1 MADSA
6 LTAPA
11 RTAAVRRV
19 LVGILVANIAV
30 VIMKFVVGLGI
41 GSLAVVGDAVHSSV
55 DAINNVF
62 GLAVVR
68 VASKGPDADHPY
80 GHAKFETLGALLV
93 VVFLSVSVFE
103 LLRGAW
109 QRLTAGAPP
118 LHVSGL
124 EAALLVLTLAINIWV
139 VWFETRA
146 GRRLRSEILLADA
159 AHTRVDV
166 VITLAVMSGLGLA
179 SLGYLAADP
188 ILAIVVSLLIVRVG
202 WEIVGRSLP
211 TLVDA
216 AAVDASVIRQ
226 EAELVEGVRSAYAI
240 RSRTASAMR
249 FAELTIAVD
258 GRQNVAEA
266 HRIADAVEER
276 LSQELSLDH
285 VQVHVEPC

>member
-19 LVGILVANIAV
+19 LVGILIANIAV

-55 DAINNVF
+55 DAINNIF

-68 VASKGPDADHPY
+68 VASKEPDADHPY
-80 GHAKFETLGALLV
+80 GHAKFETLGALLI

-118 LHVSGL
+118 LHVTAL

-166 VITLAVMSGLGLA
+166 VITLAVMAGLGLA
-179 SLGYLAADP
+179 GLGYLAADP

-216 AAVDASVIRQ
+216 AAVDASVIRR
-226 EAELVEGVRSAYAI
+226 EAELVAGVRSAYAI

-258 GRQNVAEA
+258 SRQNVAEA

-276 LSQELSLDH
+276 LSQELFLDH

>member
-1 MADSA
+1 MADST

-19 LVGILVANIAV
+19 LVGILIANIAV
-30 VIMKFVVGLGI
+30 VAVKFVVGLGI

-55 DAINNVF
+55 DAINNIF

-80 GHAKFETLGALLV
+80 GHAKFETLGALLI

-109 QRLTAGAPP
+109 QRLSGGAPP
-118 LHVSGL
+118 LHVTAF
-124 EAALLVLTLAINIWV
+124 EAVLLGVTLAINIWV

-166 VITLAVMSGLGLA
+166 VITLAVISGLGLA
-179 SLGYLAADP
+179 SLGYLTADP

-216 AAVDASVIRQ
+216 AAVDAAVIRR
-226 EAELVEGVRSAYAI
+226 EAEQVEGVRSAYGI
-240 RSRTASAMR
+240 RSRTASATR

-258 GRQNVAEA
+258 SLQNVAEA
-266 HRIADAVEER
+266 HRIADAVEAR
-276 LSQELSLDH
+276 LSHELSIDH

>member
-1 MADSA
+1 
-6 LTAPA
+6 
-11 RTAAVRRV
+11 
-19 LVGILVANIAV
+19 
-30 VIMKFVVGLGI
+30 
-41 GSLAVVGDAVHSSV
+41 VHSSV
-55 DAINNVF
+55 DAINNIF

-68 VASKGPDADHPY
+68 VASKEPDADHPY

-118 LHVSGL
+118 LHVTRL
-124 EAALLVLTLAINIWV
+124 EATLLVLTLAINIWV

-179 SLGYLAADP
+179 GLGYLVADP
-188 ILAIVVSLLIVRVG
+188 ILAIVVSLLIIRVG

-216 AAVDASVIRQ
+216 AAVDASVIRR
-226 EAELVEGVRSAYAI
+226 EAELVTGVRSAYAI

-258 GRQNVAEA
+258 SRQNVAEA

>member
-19 LVGILVANIAV
+19 LVGILIANIAV

-68 VASKGPDADHPY
+68 VASKEPDADHPY
-80 GHAKFETLGALLV
+80 GHAKFETLGALLI

-118 LHVSGL
+118 LHVTRL

-166 VITLAVMSGLGLA
+166 FITLAVMSGLGLT

-216 AAVDASVIRQ
+216 AAVDASVIRR
-226 EAELVEGVRSAYAI
+226 EAELVAGVRSAYAI

-258 GRQNVAEA
+258 SRQNVAEA

>member
-1 MADSA
+1 MADSV

-19 LVGILVANIAV
+19 LVGILIANIAV

-68 VASKGPDADHPY
+68 VASKEPDADHPY

-118 LHVSGL
+118 LHVTRL
-124 EAALLVLTLAINIWV
+124 EATLLVLTLAINIWV

-179 SLGYLAADP
+179 GLGYLVADP
-188 ILAIVVSLLIVRVG
+188 ILAIVVSLLIIRVG

-216 AAVDASVIRQ
+216 AAVDASVIRR
-226 EAELVEGVRSAYAI
+226 EAELVTGVRSAYAI

-258 GRQNVAEA
+258 SRQNVAEA

>member
-1 MADSA
+1 MADSV

-19 LVGILVANIAV
+19 LVGILIANIAV

-55 DAINNVF
+55 DAINNIF

-68 VASKGPDADHPY
+68 VASKEPDADHPY

-118 LHVSGL
+118 LHVTRL
-124 EAALLVLTLAINIWV
+124 EATLLVLTLAINIWV

-179 SLGYLAADP
+179 SLGYLVADP
-188 ILAIVVSLLIVRVG
+188 ILAIVVSLLIIRVG

-216 AAVDASVIRQ
+216 AAVDASVIRR
-226 EAELVEGVRSAYAI
+226 EAELVTGVRSAYAI

-258 GRQNVAEA
+258 SRQNVAEA

>member
-1 MADSA
+1 MAEST

-19 LVGILVANIAV
+19 LVGILIANIAV
-30 VIMKFVVGLGI
+30 VAVKFVVGLGI

-55 DAINNVF
+55 DAISNIF

-109 QRLTAGAPP
+109 QRLSGGAPP
-118 LHVSGL
+118 LHVTGF
-124 EAALLVLTLAINIWV
+124 EAVLLGVTLAINIWV

-166 VITLAVMSGLGLA
+166 VITLAVISGLGLT
-179 SLGYLAADP
+179 SLGYLTADP

-216 AAVDASVIRQ
+216 AAVDAAVIRR
-226 EAELVEGVRSAYAI
+226 EAEQVEGVRSAYGI

-258 GRQNVAEA
+258 SLQNVAEA
-266 HRIADAVEER
+266 HRIADAVEAR
-276 LSQELSLDH
+276 LSHELSIDH

>member
-1 MADSA
+1 MADST

-19 LVGILVANIAV
+19 LVGILIANIAV
-30 VIMKFVVGLGI
+30 VAVKFVVGLGI

-55 DAINNVF
+55 DAINNIF

-109 QRLTAGAPP
+109 QRLSGGAPP
-118 LHVSGL
+118 LHVTAF
-124 EAALLVLTLAINIWV
+124 EAVLLGATLAINIWV

-166 VITLAVMSGLGLA
+166 VITLAVISGLGLA
-179 SLGYLAADP
+179 SLGYLTADP

-216 AAVDASVIRQ
+216 AAVDAAVIRR
-226 EAELVEGVRSAYAI
+226 EAEQVEGVRSAYGI
-240 RSRTASAMR
+240 RSRTASALR

-258 GRQNVAEA
+258 SLQNVAEA
-266 HRIADAVEER
+266 HRIADAVEAR
-276 LSQELSLDH
+276 LSHELSIDH

>member
-30 VIMKFVVGLGI
+30 VIVKFVVGLGI

-80 GHAKFETLGALLV
+80 GHAKFETLGALLI

-179 SLGYLAADP
+179 ALGYLAADP
-188 ILAIVVSLLIVRVG
+188 ILAIVVSILIVRVG

-216 AAVDASVIRQ
+216 AAVDASMIRQ

-258 GRQNVAEA
+258 SRQNVAEA

>member
-1 MADSA
+1 MADST

-19 LVGILVANIAV
+19 LVGILIANIAV
-30 VIMKFVVGLGI
+30 VAVKFVVGLGI

-55 DAINNVF
+55 DAINNIF

-109 QRLTAGAPP
+109 QRLSGGAPP
-118 LHVSGL
+118 LHVTAF
-124 EAALLVLTLAINIWV
+124 EAVLLGATLAINIWV

-166 VITLAVMSGLGLA
+166 VITLAVISGLGLA
-179 SLGYLAADP
+179 SLGYLTADP

-216 AAVDASVIRQ
+216 AAVDAAVIRR
-226 EAELVEGVRSAYAI
+226 EAEQVEGVRSAYGI
-240 RSRTASAMR
+240 RSRTASALR

-258 GRQNVAEA
+258 SLQNVAEA
-266 HRIADAVEER
+266 HRIADAVEAR
-276 LSQELSLDH
+276 LSHVLSIDH